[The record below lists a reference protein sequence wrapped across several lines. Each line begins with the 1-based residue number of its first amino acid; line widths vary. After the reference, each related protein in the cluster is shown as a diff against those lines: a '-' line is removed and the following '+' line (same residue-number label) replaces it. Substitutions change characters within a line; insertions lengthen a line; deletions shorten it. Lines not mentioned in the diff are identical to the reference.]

1 MKTAITRAG
10 ATKPKKKGLIIVHTG
25 DGKGKTTAALGLA
38 LRACGYGMKVIMLQ
52 FFKGKWK
59 YGELRSAPKLETFEI
74 QPMGKGFTWESK
86 DIEVDKAMVREAW
99 RADQEK
105 ILSGNYDVVILD
117 EINYALSYDFLPV
130 TDIVGFLKNKPPML
144 HVILTGRDAKPEII
158 DIADL
163 VTEMRQIKHPFEQG
177 ISAQKGIEF

>member
-1 MKTAITRAG
+1 MRVRITRAA
-10 ATKPKKKGLIIVHTG
+10 ATATKKKGLIIVNTG
-25 DGKGKTTAALGLA
+25 DGKGKTTAALGVA
-38 LRACGYGMKVIMLQ
+38 LRACGYGMRVIMLQ
-52 FFKGKWK
+52 FFKGKWQC
-59 YGELRSAPKLETFEI
+59 GELRSAPKLETFEI
-74 QPMGKGFTWESK
+74 HPMGQGFTWESK
-86 DIEVDKAMVREAW
+86 DIEIDKAMVREAW
-99 RADQEK
+99 RAAKEK

-130 TDIVGFLKNKPPML
+130 TDIVDFLKNKPPML

-158 DIADL
+158 EIADL

>member
-99 RADQEK
+99 RAAEEK
-105 ILSGNYDVVILD
+105 ITSGNYDVVILD
-117 EINYALSYDFLPV
+117 EINYALSYGFLPV
-130 TDIVGFLKNKPPML
+130 EDIVNFLKTKPFML
-144 HVILTGRDAKPEII
+144 HVILTGRNAKPEILE
-158 DIADL
+158 IADL
-163 VTEMRQIKHPFEQG
+163 ATEMRLLKHPFKNG
-177 ISAQKGIEF
+177 IS

>member
-1 MKTAITRAG
+1 MKTAITREG
-10 ATKPKKKGLIIVHTG
+10 AAKPKKKGLIIVHTG
-25 DGKGKTTAALGLA
+25 DGKGKTTAALGIA

-59 YGELRSAPKLETFEI
+59 YGELRSAPKLGTFEI
-74 QPMGKGFTWESK
+74 QPMGQGFTWESK
-86 DIEVDKAMVREAW
+86 DVEVDKAMVREAW
-99 RADQEK
+99 RAAKEK

-130 TDIVGFLKNKPPML
+130 TDIVEFLRNKPPML

-158 DIADL
+158 EIADL

>member
-1 MKTAITRAG
+1 MKTAITRPG
-10 ATKPKKKGLIIVHTG
+10 ATKPTKKGLIIVHTG

-59 YGELRSAPKLETFEI
+59 YGELRSAPKLGTFEI

-99 RADQEK
+99 RAAQEK

-130 TDIVGFLKNKPPML
+130 TDIVDFLKNKPPML

-158 DIADL
+158 EIADL

>member
-1 MKTAITRAG
+1 MKTAIERAG
-10 ATKPKKKGLIIVHTG
+10 ATKQTKKGLIIVHTG
-25 DGKGKTTAALGLA
+25 DGKGKTTAALGIA

-59 YGELRSAPKLETFEI
+59 YGELRSAPKLGTFEI
-74 QPMGKGFTWESK
+74 QPMGQGFTWESK
-86 DIEVDKAMVREAW
+86 DVEVDKAMVREAW
-99 RADQEK
+99 QAAKEK

-117 EINYALSYDFLPV
+117 EINYALSYGFLPV
-130 TDIVGFLKNKPPML
+130 ADIVEFLQKKPPML
-144 HVILTGRDAKPEII
+144 HVILTGRDAKPEIVE
-158 DIADL
+158 IADL

>member
-1 MKTAITRAG
+1 MKPTITRAG
-10 ATKPKKKGLIIVHTG
+10 ATKPTKKGLIIVHTG
-25 DGKGKTTAALGLA
+25 DGKGKTTAALGIA

-59 YGELRSAPKLETFEI
+59 YGELRSAPKLGTFEI
-74 QPMGKGFTWESK
+74 QPMGQGFTWESK
-86 DIEVDKAMVREAW
+86 DVEVDKAMVREAW
-99 RADQEK
+99 QAAKEK

-117 EINYALSYDFLPV
+117 EINYALSYGFLPV
-130 TDIVGFLKNKPPML
+130 ADIVEFLQKKPPML
-144 HVILTGRDAKPEII
+144 HVILTGRDAKPEIVE
-158 DIADL
+158 IADL

>member
-1 MKTAITRAG
+1 MKATITRAG
-10 ATKPKKKGLIIVHTG
+10 ATKPTKKGLIIVHTG
-25 DGKGKTTAALGLA
+25 DGKGKTTAALGVA

-59 YGELRSAPKLETFEI
+59 YGELRSAPKLGTFEI
-74 QPMGKGFTWESK
+74 RPMGQGFTWESK
-86 DIEVDKAMVREAW
+86 DVEVDKAMVRSAW
-99 RADQEK
+99 QAAKEK

-130 TDIVGFLKNKPPML
+130 EDIVDFLKKKPPML

-158 DIADL
+158 EIADL
-163 VTEMRQIKHPFEQG
+163 VTEMRQIKHPFEHG

>member
-10 ATKPKKKGLIIVHTG
+10 ATKPTKKGLIIVHTG
-25 DGKGKTTAALGLA
+25 DGKGKTTAALGIA

-59 YGELRSAPKLETFEI
+59 YGELRSAQKLETFEI
-74 QPMGKGFTWESK
+74 QAMGKGFTWESK

-99 RADQEK
+99 RAAKEK

-117 EINYALSYDFLPV
+117 EINYALSYGFLPV
-130 TDIVGFLKNKPPML
+130 EDVVEFLKNKPPML

-158 DIADL
+158 EIADL